1 MRFSLLQIKVS
12 GILMGE
18 EGFIKNSLQRSFITY
33 LVTFA
38 NIQELQE
45 LSSSYLFVK
54 IIIR

>member
-12 GILMGE
+12 GILMAE
-18 EGFIKNSLQRSFITY
+18 EGFIKNSLRRFFITY

>member
-12 GILMGE
+12 GILMRE

-54 IIIR
+54 IIIQ

>member
-12 GILMGE
+12 GNLMGE

-45 LSSSYLFVK
+45 LSSSYRFVK

>member
-12 GILMGE
+12 GILMRE

-38 NIQELQE
+38 NTQELQE